1 MPGGETQGW
10 ASETQE
16 IRVVTETI
24 NLQSWPFVVLDEKN
38 NVGKA
43 WEEWLEGIERE
54 FRYLKITG
62 ANDTKDAIIIYGS
75 KEIAQLEKSLPDAEV
90 EEACMRLRTKLKE
103 HFTPKNKHH
112 ARYSF
117 LKMRPHVGET
127 MSACAARLQEKAKEC
142 KFGDTY
148 KERILEHI
156 NQTIDNKRL
165 IEKAISKT
173 WDLTQFLTE
182 ASQTENIAWQMQ
194 DMGSGHP

>member
-1 MPGGETQGW
+1 
-10 ASETQE
+10 
-16 IRVVTETI
+16 
-24 NLQSWPFVVLDEKN
+24 
-38 NVGKA
+38 
-43 WEEWLEGIERE
+43 
-54 FRYLKITG
+54 
-62 ANDTKDAIIIYGS
+62 
-75 KEIAQLEKSLPDAEV
+75 
-90 EEACMRLRTKLKE
+90 MRLRTKLKE

-194 DMGSGHP
+194 DMGSGHPQRSTDNVFRVYSGPINPCKQRVDRTNFGDCGGLVRSKMI